1 MPKLTKRIVDSLRPT
16 QAGKDLFYWD
26 AGNGALKGFG
36 VRLKPSGAGA
46 FIIQYRNVE
55 GRTRRMVPDRL
66 GLVHAIQSGSQN
78 ALMLMIFFPIG

>member
-1 MPKLTKRIVDSLRPT
+1 LLDLADSDATLPVAAKAGVNVLA
-16 QAGKDLFYWD
+16 QALEGLDT
-26 AGNGALKGFG
+26 AINALENE
-36 VRLKPSGAGA
+36 
-46 FIIQYRNVE
+46 IIQYRNVE